1 MSTAISE
8 PKTKSRRVEHL
19 SVEERS
25 AAGKAARA
33 AVPRSSHGDW
43 EPAADRPD
51 PIALLREQA
60 TTRVPELVP
69 IRHGRMAVSAF
80 TFYRGAAF
88 IMASDL
94 AATPS
99 SGLRAQLCGD
109 AHLSNFGA
117 YAAPDRQLVFD
128 LNDFDETLPG
138 PWEWDVKRL
147 AASLEIAG
155 RAAGFAPKAR
165 RRIVTGAVGAYRAA
179 IREFATMRNLDTW
192 YARLDVD
199 PILAELR
206 GQADRATR
214 RRIAKAEAK
223 ARRKDRLRALAKL
236 THDVDGEPRLI
247 SDPPLI
253 VSIEEL
259 LPEDD
264 ARVMRSAIRGLIREY
279 RSTLSGELRD
289 LVEQYRYVDLARKVV
304 GVGSVGTRA
313 WVVLMLGRD
322 NDDPLFLQVKEAQT
336 SVLEPFAGA
345 SQYRNHGRR
354 VVEGQRLMQAASD
367 ITLGWIHTPGIDGVE
382 RDFYIRQLWDSKW
395 SADVETMDA
404 RGLGIYANACGW
416 TLARAHARSGD
427 EIEIAAYLGAGDSFD
442 RAIARFSEA
451 YADQNERDHAALLAA
466 IESGRLDAETGV

>member
-1 MSTAISE
+1 MSTATAE
-8 PKTKSRRVEHL
+8 PKAKPTRVEHL
-19 SVEERS
+19 SVAERA

-33 AVPRSSHGDW
+33 EVPRSSHGDW
-43 EPAADRPD
+43 EPAADRRD
-51 PIALLREQA
+51 PIELLREQA
-60 TTRVPELVP
+60 ETRVPELVP
-69 IRHGRMAVSAF
+69 IRHARMTVSAF

-88 IMASDL
+88 IMAADL

-99 SGLRAQLCGD
+99 SGLKAQLCGD

-155 RAAGFAPKAR
+155 RALEFTPKVR
-165 RRIVTGAVGAYRAA
+165 RGIVTATVGAYREAM
-179 IREFATMRNLDTW
+179 REFAGMRNLDVW
-192 YARLDVD
+192 YARLDID
-199 PILAELR
+199 PMLSQIRA
-206 GQADRATR
+206 QADRAVR
-214 RRIAKAEAK
+214 KRLDKAEAK
-223 ARRKDRLRALAKL
+223 ARGKDRLRALAKL
-236 THDVDGEPRLI
+236 TREVDGEPRLI

-253 VSIEEL
+253 VPIDEL
-259 LPEDD
+259 VPKAD
-264 ARVMRSAIRGLIREY
+264 ALELHAGIRDLIREY
-279 RSTLSGELRD
+279 RATLSGELRD

-322 NDDPLFLQVKEAQT
+322 NEDPLFLQVKEAEP
-336 SVLEPFAGA
+336 SVLEPFAGR

-367 ITLGWIHTPGIDGVE
+367 ITLGWIRSPGLDGVA

-395 SADVETMDA
+395 SAEVETMDA
-404 RGLGIYANACGW
+404 RGLGLYANACGW

-427 EIEIAAYLGAGDSFD
+427 EIEIAAYLGSGDSFD
-442 RAIARFSEA
+442 RAIARFSAA
-451 YADQNERDHAALLAA
+451 YADQNERDHAALRSA
-466 IESGRLDAETGV
+466 IEDGSLEAQPGV